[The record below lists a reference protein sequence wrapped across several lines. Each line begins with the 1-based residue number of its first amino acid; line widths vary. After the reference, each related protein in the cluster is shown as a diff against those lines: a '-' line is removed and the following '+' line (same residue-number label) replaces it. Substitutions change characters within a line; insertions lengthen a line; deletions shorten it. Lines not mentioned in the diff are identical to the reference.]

1 MTVNRIWQQLFGTG
15 LVGTSEDFGLQ
26 GEWPSHPEL
35 LDHLARDFIARDWD
49 LKQFIRSLMTTDT
62 YRMQTRA
69 DALVR
74 DEDPRNRLLGRGSR
88 FRLDAEV
95 IRDQALF
102 LSGLLVEKMGGPGVK
117 PYQPEGLW
125 KAVGYVDSN
134 TVNFVRDSG
143 ENLYRRSV
151 YTFWKRTSPPP
162 YLAIFDAPNR
172 ETCVVKRERTNTP
185 MQALVLMNDVQYL
198 EAARVWARNLLNDSA
213 TLDDTARITRL
224 WRMATSRQPSA
235 EELGELQAYLQTMRS
250 TWERDPQQAE
260 ELLSVGEL
268 ERDMELEAG
277 EHAAWMMLCHLIL
290 NLDEVV
296 TKG

>member
-1 MTVNRIWQQLFGTG
+1 M
-15 LVGTSEDFGLQ
+15 
-26 GEWPSHPEL
+26 
-35 LDHLARDFIARDWD
+35 
-49 LKQFIRSLMTTDT
+49 
-62 YRMQTRA
+62 
-69 DALVR
+69 
-74 DEDPRNRLLGRGSR
+74 
-88 FRLDAEV
+88 

-102 LSGLLVEKMGGPGVK
+102 LSGLLVETMGGPGVK

-143 ENLYRRSV
+143 DNLYRRSV

-198 EAARVWARNLLNDSA
+198 EAARIWARKILLDPQAS
-213 TLDDTARITRL
+213 DDNSRITRL
-224 WRMATSRQPSA
+224 WRMATSRHPSA
-235 EELGELQAYLQTMRS
+235 EELQELQGYLETMRT
-250 TWERDPQQAE
+250 TWKSDPQQAE
-260 ELLSVGEL
+260 ELLSFGEM
-268 ERDMELEAG
+268 ERDMELDPQ
-277 EHAAWMMLCHLIL
+277 EHATWMMLCHLIL

-296 TKG
+296 MKG